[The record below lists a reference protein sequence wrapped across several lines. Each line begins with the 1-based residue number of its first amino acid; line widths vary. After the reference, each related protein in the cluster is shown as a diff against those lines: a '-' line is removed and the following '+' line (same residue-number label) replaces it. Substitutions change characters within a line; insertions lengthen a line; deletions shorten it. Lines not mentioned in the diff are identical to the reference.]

1 MEESFKGKYSSAHLV
16 FNKIH
21 FSNIKSLTDFLSTH
35 KDILMN
41 GIEEYI
47 DMGIYNS
54 TRSFRLPECTKKS
67 KEKYPKIIS
76 ENHDYQDA
84 LLNSMENDDIIIPT
98 TKKHLERKS
107 ESFDVPTIESISEME
122 EEFLSHIN
130 KFMNE
135 AIAEYNVW
143 LSVGIR
149 MRRAG
154 FSLSTFIAFSKL
166 DKIDLMKKIL
176 FKNGRLLQNMNLIL
190 LQ

>member
-1 MEESFKGKYSSAHLV
+1 
-16 FNKIH
+16 
-21 FSNIKSLTDFLSTH
+21 
-35 KDILMN
+35 MN

-54 TRSFRLPECTKKS
+54 TRSFRLPECTKKN
-67 KEKYPKIIS
+67 KEKYLKIVS
-76 ENHDYQDA
+76 ENHDFQDA
-84 LLNSMENDDIIIPT
+84 LLNSIDNDSIIIPT
-98 TKKHLERKS
+98 RKKHLERKPDS
-107 ESFDVPTIESISEME
+107 YDVPTTESISEME
-122 EEFLSHIN
+122 DEFISNISL
-130 KFMNE
+130 FMND

>member
-1 MEESFKGKYSSAHLV
+1 M
-16 FNKIH
+16 
-21 FSNIKSLTDFLSTH
+21 
-35 KDILMN
+35 
-41 GIEEYI
+41 
-47 DMGIYNS
+47 
-54 TRSFRLPECTKKS
+54 
-67 KEKYPKIIS
+67 
-76 ENHDYQDA
+76 
-84 LLNSMENDDIIIPT
+84 
-98 TKKHLERKS
+98 
-107 ESFDVPTIESISEME
+107 PTIESISEME

>member
-1 MEESFKGKYSSAHLV
+1 MS
-16 FNKIH
+16 
-21 FSNIKSLTDFLSTH
+21 DFFSTH
-35 KDILMN
+35 KAILTN
-41 GIEEYI
+41 GIEDYYCFSFIYI
-47 DMGIYNS
+47 YIYIYIH
-54 TRSFRLPECTKKS
+54 L
-67 KEKYPKIIS
+67 KIIS

-84 LLNSMENDDIIIPT
+84 LLISMENDDIIIPT